1 MKHESKTIHVDER
14 PSFAGSLVTIFAGQG
29 ARAADS
35 KTTRE
40 NLPGKSRV
48 GRILLNDNHSQ
59 DRLLGMKLADI
70 HQMQRKAETFISHQ
84 QKTFLAKMEKRQDT
98 WVREHIRF
106 SNGTNLIR
114 QPDDDDEDVP
124 PTRETYKSFLEGG
137 ERQGVDSSDATKGDD
152 GTLPAI
158 TYLTEG
164 ADNSNSTKN
173 VGNGATVFLKEP
185 DVTDRTPNK
194 GFVGLPPITQA
205 KKSGFAPSGNVDDVF
220 DDMAF
225 KRSARKWPPVKSA
238 EDGTGSLPVIDL
250 NDPRTGTAGKESKM
264 SAIEELEEFP
274 DKCSPIPK
282 FLLSRSLPLMQ
293 LEEPQSRKLRA
304 RREHQP
310 KLRRKRSRNMSARV
324 IENDNPLSDDRFVK
338 LHALL
343 ASEVV
348 ADHESRELS
357 AITRGFL
364 AAKRFGQGW
373 KKN

>member
-1 MKHESKTIHVDER
+1 MRHESKTVHVDER

-29 ARAADS
+29 ARSADS

-70 HQMQRKAETFISHQ
+70 HQMQRKAETFITHQ

-106 SNGTNLIR
+106 STGTNLSR
-114 QPDDDDEDVP
+114 PPEDGEREVP

-137 ERQGVDSSDATKGDD
+137 GAAEGVDSTDAPKEGD

-164 ADNSNSTKN
+164 PDSSSRI
-173 VGNGATVFLKEP
+173 VGNGATIFAKEP
-185 DVTDRTPNK
+185 DAYDRTPNK
-194 GFVGLPPITQA
+194 GFVGLPPITEG
-205 KKSGFAPSGNVDDVF
+205 KKSGFAPSGNINDMF
-220 DDMAF
+220 DDKAF
-225 KRSARKWPPVKSA
+225 KRSARKWPPIKGPEGA
-238 EDGTGSLPVIDL
+238 AASLPVLDL
-250 NDPRTGTAGKESKM
+250 NEPRTMTAGKLSNM

-274 DKCSPIPK
+274 EKCSPSPQ

-293 LEEPQSRKLRA
+293 LDEQHTRKLRA

-310 KLRRKRSRNMSARV
+310 KIRRKRSRNMSARV
-324 IENDNPLSDDRFVK
+324 VDNDNPLADDRFVK
-338 LHALL
+338 LHELL
-343 ASEVV
+343 ASEAV
-348 ADHESRELS
+348 ADHESRELT
-357 AITRGFL
+357 AIARGFL
-364 AAKRFGQGW
+364 AAQKFGQSW
-373 KKN
+373 KNK